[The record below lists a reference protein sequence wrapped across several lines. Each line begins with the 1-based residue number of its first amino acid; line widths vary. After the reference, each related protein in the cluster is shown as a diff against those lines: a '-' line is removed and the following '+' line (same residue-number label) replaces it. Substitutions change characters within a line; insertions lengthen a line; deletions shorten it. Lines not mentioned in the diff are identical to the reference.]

1 MYFLHAN
8 GFPPKAYTPLLTH
21 LTNNFIVEAPLMRPL
36 WKDPPEEPIKTWEIL
51 GDDFIKFTEQRNI
64 NPIIGVGHSI
74 GGTLILYS
82 AIQRPNLF
90 SKIFLLDPVLQ
101 PLSYHYGW
109 RIAKK
114 IGLAA
119 KVNPMVGSKLRR
131 KNFGSKDEIFKRY
144 RKKNVFSKLSD
155 EALNIYIENS
165 TREMGNGKIELIY
178 SPKLEEEIYLSG
190 LMIDP
195 KIWKGIKNINIPIT
209 ILHTLKS
216 IEFPQSSRK
225 KFGKLNNRCKMIEL
239 NDCSHLFPMEIPDK
253 VYSMIYEM

>member
-1 MYFLHAN
+1 MLTKILHRTIFTSNAKPIYFLYSTSSPQLDKKLQTILIPFNNFGGKGDTLYFLHAN
-8 GFPPKAYTPLLTH
+8 GFPPKAYNPLLTH

-36 WKDPPEEPIKTWEIL
+36 WKVPPSEPIKTWKIL

-114 IGLAA
+114 IGLAS
-119 KVNPMVGSKLRR
+119 KVNPMIGSKLRR

-165 TREMGNGKIELIY
+165 TREMAH
-178 SPKLEEEIYLSG
+178 S
-190 LMIDP
+190 
-195 KIWKGIKNINIPIT
+195 
-209 ILHTLKS
+209 
-216 IEFPQSSRK
+216 
-225 KFGKLNNRCKMIEL
+225 
-239 NDCSHLFPMEIPDK
+239 
-253 VYSMIYEM
+253 